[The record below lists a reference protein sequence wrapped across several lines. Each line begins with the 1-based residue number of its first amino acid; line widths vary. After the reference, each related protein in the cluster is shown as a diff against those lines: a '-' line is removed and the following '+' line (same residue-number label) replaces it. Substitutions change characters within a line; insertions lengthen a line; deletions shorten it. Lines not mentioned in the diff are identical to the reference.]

1 VETLIVHKKE
11 TYNLAIGLT
20 LQELH
25 AERKMPREKIAEALE
40 ISELAVT
47 RVEHGAEMM
56 TAGSLVLLL
65 DLFDVS
71 WDDFLRRVKS
81 HLDEAEAQIR

>member
-1 VETLIVHKKE
+1 MHKKE

-25 AERKMPREKIAEALE
+25 EERKMPREKIAEALE

-47 RVEHGAEMM
+47 RVEHGAEIM

-71 WDDFLRRVKS
+71 WDDFLKRVKS

>member
-1 VETLIVHKKE
+1 MHKKE

-25 AERKMPREKIAEALE
+25 EERKMPREKIAEALE

-47 RVEHGAEMM
+47 RVEHGAEIM

-71 WDDFLRRVKS
+71 WDDFLKRVKS
-81 HLDEAEAQIR
+81 HLDAAEAQIR

>member
-1 VETLIVHKKE
+1 MHRKE

-40 ISELAVT
+40 ISELTVT
-47 RVEHGAEMM
+47 RVEHGAEIM
-56 TAGSLVLLL
+56 TLSASSCYLICSMCTGTIFS
-65 DLFDVS
+65 S
-71 WDDFLRRVKS
+71 
-81 HLDEAEAQIR
+81 A